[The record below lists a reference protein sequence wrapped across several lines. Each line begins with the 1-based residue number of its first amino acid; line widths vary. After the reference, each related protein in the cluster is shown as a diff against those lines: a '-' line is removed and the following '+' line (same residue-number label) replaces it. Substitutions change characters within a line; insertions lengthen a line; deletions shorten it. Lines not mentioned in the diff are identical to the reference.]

1 MPGVYLPVLVVKQLK
16 KWYFMKFW
24 IQGREKLKNVS
35 VASDIVTAYSRQIN
49 VVPHDAV
56 NELKRKV
63 ILLTDKF

>member
-1 MPGVYLPVLVVKQLK
+1 
-16 KWYFMKFW
+16 MKFW

-56 NELKRKV
+56 NKLKRKV